1 MQKIISFLGRLC
13 FCIPFIVSGIA
24 KIMRW
29 DAMEQELV
37 NQVLDVLSASY
48 QNAWIQMIL
57 DRIVSLAPM
66 VLLIA
71 TIVEL
76 GGALLILTGL
86 QVRFGALILCL
97 FLIPTTFLFH
107 NFWDLQGAAQELQI
121 VMFLKNLG
129 IFGGGLTLL
138 AFGSG
143 QKKVSVSK

>member
-13 FCIPFIVSGIA
+13 FCVPFIVSGIA
-24 KIMRW
+24 KIIRW
-29 DAMEQELV
+29 DATEQELV
-37 NQVLDVLSASY
+37 NQILDVLAKSY
-48 QNAWIQMIL
+48 QHGWAQMIL

-71 TIVEL
+71 TIIEL

-86 QVRFGALILCL
+86 QVRLGAFILCM
-97 FLIPTTFLFH
+97 FLIPTTYFFH
-107 NFWDLQGAAQELQI
+107 NFWDLQGSAQELQI
-121 VMFLKNLG
+121 VMFMKNLA

-143 QKKVSVSK
+143 QKKVNVSK